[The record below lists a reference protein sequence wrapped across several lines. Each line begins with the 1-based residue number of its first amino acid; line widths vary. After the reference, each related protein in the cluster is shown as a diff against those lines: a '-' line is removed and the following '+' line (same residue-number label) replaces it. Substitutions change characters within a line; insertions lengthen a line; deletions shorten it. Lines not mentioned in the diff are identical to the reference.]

1 MANDGKRVRIR
12 RTKATII
19 EDIRKAAVESVLK
32 RGFSGSLVSEIIKKA
47 KIEPVVFYNR
57 YQNLEEFFSEFV
69 KGYDYWFSDVAKE
82 ANKRETSYDQ
92 FIALIEGL
100 QECMIEKSVMQEL
113 IRWEIAEG
121 NDITKRTASIR
132 EMFTIPLAEKYD
144 DLFKNSG
151 IDFVAIATI
160 IVSGLY
166 YLYLHKDRSTFCN
179 IDMNTEEGRDRINQA
194 IKFLS
199 ELLFS
204 KRNIGK
210 ENNDYVQIM
219 GKNMERQP
227 TASGYG
233 S

>member
-47 KIEPVVFYNR
+47 KDEPVVFYNR
-57 YQNLEEFFSEFV
+57 YHNLAEFFSDFV
-69 KGYDYWFSDVAKE
+69 KGDDYLLADVTKE
-82 ANKRETSYDQ
+82 ANKQEKPYDQ

-100 QECMIEKSVMQEL
+100 QECLIEKSVMQEL

-132 EMFTIPLAEKYD
+132 EMFTLPLVEKYD

-179 IDMNTEEGRDRINQA
+179 IDMNTEEGRNRINQA

-204 KRNIGK
+204 KRNMGT
-210 ENNDYVQIM
+210 ENL
-219 GKNMERQP
+219 
-227 TASGYG
+227 
-233 S
+233 

>member
-1 MANDGKRVRIR
+1 MTNDGKRVRIR
-12 RTKATII
+12 RTKATIT
-19 EDIRKAAVESVLK
+19 ENIRKAAVESVLK

-82 ANKRETSYDQ
+82 ANKLETPHDQ

-100 QECMIEKSVMQEL
+100 QGCMIEKSVMLEL
-113 IRWEIAEG
+113 IRWEIAVD

-132 EMFTIPLAEKYD
+132 EMFTLPLAEKYD

-179 IDMNTEEGRDRINQA
+179 IDMNTEEGRNRVNQA

-204 KRNIGK
+204 KINMGK
-210 ENNDYVQIM
+210 ENLQL
-219 GKNMERQP
+219 
-227 TASGYG
+227 
-233 S
+233 

>member
-82 ANKRETSYDQ
+82 ANKQETPHDQ

-132 EMFTIPLAEKYD
+132 EMFTLPLAEKYD
-144 DLFKNSG
+144 NLFKNSG

-179 IDMNTEEGRDRINQA
+179 IDMNTEEGRNRINQA

-199 ELLFS
+199 ELLFK
-204 KRNIGK
+204 KRNMGT
-210 ENNDYVQIM
+210 ENL
-219 GKNMERQP
+219 
-227 TASGYG
+227 
-233 S
+233 

>member
-1 MANDGKRVRIR
+1 MVNDGKRVRIR

-47 KIEPVVFYNR
+47 RIEPVVFYNR

-69 KGYDYWFSDVAKE
+69 KSYDYWFSDVAKE
-82 ANKRETSYDQ
+82 ANKQEKPYDQ

-132 EMFTIPLAEKYD
+132 EMFTLPLAEKYD

-179 IDMNTEEGRDRINQA
+179 IDMNTEEGRNRINQA

-204 KRNIGK
+204 KRNMGT
-210 ENNDYVQIM
+210 ENL
-219 GKNMERQP
+219 
-227 TASGYG
+227 
-233 S
+233 

>member
-1 MANDGKRVRIR
+1 MVNDGKRVRIR

-47 KIEPVVFYNR
+47 RIEPIVFYNR

-69 KGYDYWFSDVAKE
+69 KSYDYWFSDVVKE
-82 ANKRETSYDQ
+82 ANKQEKPYDQ

-132 EMFTIPLAEKYD
+132 EMFTLPLAEKYD

-179 IDMNTEEGRDRINQA
+179 IDMNTEEGRNRINQA

-204 KRNIGK
+204 KRNMGT
-210 ENNDYVQIM
+210 ENL
-219 GKNMERQP
+219 
-227 TASGYG
+227 
-233 S
+233 

>member
-1 MANDGKRVRIR
+1 MTNDGKRVRIR
-12 RTKATII
+12 RTKATIT
-19 EDIRKAAVESVLK
+19 ENIRKAAVESVLK

-82 ANKRETSYDQ
+82 ANKLETPHDQ

-100 QECMIEKSVMQEL
+100 RECMIEKSVMLEL
-113 IRWEIAEG
+113 IRWEIAVD

-132 EMFTIPLAEKYD
+132 EMFTLPLAEKYD

-179 IDMNTEEGRDRINQA
+179 IDMNTEEGRNRVNQA

-204 KRNIGK
+204 KINMGK
-210 ENNDYVQIM
+210 ENLQL
-219 GKNMERQP
+219 
-227 TASGYG
+227 
-233 S
+233 

>member
-57 YQNLEEFFSEFV
+57 YQNLEEFFSDFV

-204 KRNIGK
+204 KRNMGK
-210 ENNDYVQIM
+210 ENL
-219 GKNMERQP
+219 
-227 TASGYG
+227 
-233 S
+233 

>member
-204 KRNIGK
+204 KRNMGK
-210 ENNDYVQIM
+210 ENLYL
-219 GKNMERQP
+219 
-227 TASGYG
+227 
-233 S
+233 

>member
-82 ANKRETSYDQ
+82 ANKQETPHDQ

-121 NDITKRTASIR
+121 NDITKRTASIH
-132 EMFTIPLAEKYD
+132 EMFTLPLAEKYD

-179 IDMNTEEGRDRINQA
+179 IDMNTEEGRNRVNQA

-204 KRNIGK
+204 KRNMGK
-210 ENNDYVQIM
+210 ENL
-219 GKNMERQP
+219 
-227 TASGYG
+227 
-233 S
+233 

>member
-1 MANDGKRVRIR
+1 MTNDGKRVRIR

-82 ANKRETSYDQ
+82 ANKQETPHDQ

-132 EMFTIPLAEKYD
+132 EMFTLPLAEKYD

-179 IDMNTEEGRDRINQA
+179 IDMNTEEGRNRVNQA

-204 KRNIGK
+204 KRNMGK
-210 ENNDYVQIM
+210 ENL
-219 GKNMERQP
+219 
-227 TASGYG
+227 
-233 S
+233 

>member
-1 MANDGKRVRIR
+1 MTNDGKRVRIR
-12 RTKATII
+12 RTKATIT
-19 EDIRKAAVESVLK
+19 ENIRKAAVESVLK

-82 ANKRETSYDQ
+82 ANKLETPHDQ
-92 FIALIEGL
+92 FVALIEGL

-113 IRWEIAEG
+113 IRWEIAVD

-132 EMFTIPLAEKYD
+132 EMFTLPLAEKYD

-179 IDMNTEEGRDRINQA
+179 IDMNTEEGRNRVNQA

-204 KRNIGK
+204 KRNMGK
-210 ENNDYVQIM
+210 ENLQL
-219 GKNMERQP
+219 
-227 TASGYG
+227 
-233 S
+233 

>member
-1 MANDGKRVRIR
+1 MTNDGKRVRIR
-12 RTKATII
+12 RTKATIT
-19 EDIRKAAVESVLK
+19 ENIRKAAVESVLK

-82 ANKRETSYDQ
+82 ANKLETPHDQ

-100 QECMIEKSVMQEL
+100 QECMIEKSVMLEL
-113 IRWEIAEG
+113 IRWEIAVD
-121 NDITKRTASIR
+121 NDITKRTGSIR
-132 EMFTIPLAEKYD
+132 EMFTLPLAEKYD

-179 IDMNTEEGRDRINQA
+179 IDMNTEEGRNRVNQA

-204 KRNIGK
+204 KINMGK
-210 ENNDYVQIM
+210 ENLQL
-219 GKNMERQP
+219 
-227 TASGYG
+227 
-233 S
+233 

>member
-210 ENNDYVQIM
+210 ENL
-219 GKNMERQP
+219 
-227 TASGYG
+227 
-233 S
+233 

>member
-1 MANDGKRVRIR
+1 MTNDGKRVRIR

-82 ANKRETSYDQ
+82 ANKQETPHDQ

-132 EMFTIPLAEKYD
+132 EMFTLPLAEKYD

-151 IDFVAIATI
+151 VDFVAIATI
-160 IVSGLY
+160 IISGLY

-179 IDMNTEEGRDRINQA
+179 IDMNTEEGRNRVNQA

-204 KRNIGK
+204 KRNMGK
-210 ENNDYVQIM
+210 ENL
-219 GKNMERQP
+219 
-227 TASGYG
+227 
-233 S
+233 

>member
-82 ANKRETSYDQ
+82 ANKQETPHDQ

-121 NDITKRTASIR
+121 NDITKRSASIR
-132 EMFTIPLAEKYD
+132 EMFTLPLAEKYD
-144 DLFKNSG
+144 NLFKNSG

-179 IDMNTEEGRDRINQA
+179 IDMNTEEGRNRVNQA

-204 KRNIGK
+204 KRNMGK
-210 ENNDYVQIM
+210 ENL
-219 GKNMERQP
+219 
-227 TASGYG
+227 
-233 S
+233 

>member
-1 MANDGKRVRIR
+1 MTNDGKRVRIR

-82 ANKRETSYDQ
+82 ANKQETPHDQ

-132 EMFTIPLAEKYD
+132 EMFTLPLAEKYD

-160 IVSGLY
+160 IISGLY

-179 IDMNTEEGRDRINQA
+179 IDMNTEEGRNRVNQA

-204 KRNIGK
+204 KRNMGK
-210 ENNDYVQIM
+210 ENL
-219 GKNMERQP
+219 
-227 TASGYG
+227 
-233 S
+233 

>member
-32 RGFSGSLVSEIIKKA
+32 RGFSGTLVSEIIKKA

-57 YQNLEEFFSEFV
+57 YKNLEEFFSEFV
-69 KGYDYWFSDVAKE
+69 KDYDYWFSDVAKE
-82 ANKRETSYDQ
+82 ANKQEKPYDQ

-132 EMFTIPLAEKYD
+132 EMFTLPLAEKYD

-179 IDMNTEEGRDRINQA
+179 IDMNTEEGRNRVNQA

-204 KRNIGK
+204 KRNMGT
-210 ENNDYVQIM
+210 ENL
-219 GKNMERQP
+219 
-227 TASGYG
+227 
-233 S
+233 

>member
-47 KIEPVVFYNR
+47 KVEPVVFYNR
-57 YQNLEEFFSEFV
+57 YHNLEEFFSEFV

-82 ANKRETSYDQ
+82 ANKQEKPYDQ

-100 QECMIEKSVMQEL
+100 QECLIEKSVMQEL

-121 NDITKRTASIR
+121 NDTTKRTASIR
-132 EMFTIPLAEKYD
+132 EMFTLPLAEKYD

-160 IVSGLY
+160 FVSGLY

-179 IDMNTEEGRDRINQA
+179 IDMNTEEGRNRINQA

-199 ELLFS
+199 KLLFS
-204 KRNIGK
+204 KRN
-210 ENNDYVQIM
+210 M
-219 GKNMERQP
+219 GTGNL
-227 TASGYG
+227 
-233 S
+233 

>member
-57 YQNLEEFFSEFV
+57 YKNLEEFFSEFV

-82 ANKRETSYDQ
+82 ANKQEKPYDQ
-92 FIALIEGL
+92 FIALIDGL

-132 EMFTIPLAEKYD
+132 EMFTLPLAEKYD

-204 KRNIGK
+204 KRNMGK
-210 ENNDYVQIM
+210 ENL
-219 GKNMERQP
+219 
-227 TASGYG
+227 
-233 S
+233 

>member
-57 YQNLEEFFSEFV
+57 HQNLEEFFSEFV

-82 ANKRETSYDQ
+82 ANKQETPHDQ

-132 EMFTIPLAEKYD
+132 EMFTLPLAEKYD

-160 IVSGLY
+160 IISGLY

-179 IDMNTEEGRDRINQA
+179 IDMNTEEGRNRVNQA

-204 KRNIGK
+204 KRNMGK
-210 ENNDYVQIM
+210 ENL
-219 GKNMERQP
+219 
-227 TASGYG
+227 
-233 S
+233 

>member
-19 EDIRKAAVESVLK
+19 EDIRKAAVESGLK

-47 KIEPVVFYNR
+47 KVEPVVFYNR
-57 YQNLEEFFSEFV
+57 YHNLEEFFSEFV

-82 ANKRETSYDQ
+82 ANKQEKPYDQ

-100 QECMIEKSVMQEL
+100 QECLIEKSVMQEL

-132 EMFTIPLAEKYD
+132 EMFTLPLVEKYD

-179 IDMNTEEGRDRINQA
+179 IDMNTEEGRNRINQA

-204 KRNIGK
+204 KRNMGT
-210 ENNDYVQIM
+210 ENL
-219 GKNMERQP
+219 
-227 TASGYG
+227 
-233 S
+233 

>member
-82 ANKRETSYDQ
+82 ANKQEKPYDQ
-92 FIALIEGL
+92 FIALIDGL

-204 KRNIGK
+204 KRNMGK
-210 ENNDYVQIM
+210 ENL
-219 GKNMERQP
+219 
-227 TASGYG
+227 
-233 S
+233 

>member
-82 ANKRETSYDQ
+82 ANKQETPHDQ

-132 EMFTIPLAEKYD
+132 EMFTLPLAEKYD
-144 DLFKNSG
+144 NLFKNSG

-179 IDMNTEEGRDRINQA
+179 IDMNTEEGRNRVNQA
-194 IKFLS
+194 IKLS
-199 ELLFS
+199 L
-204 KRNIGK
+204 IH
-210 ENNDYVQIM
+210 I
-219 GKNMERQP
+219 
-227 TASGYG
+227 
-233 S
+233 

>member
-1 MANDGKRVRIR
+1 MTNDGKRVRIR
-12 RTKATII
+12 RTKATIT
-19 EDIRKAAVESVLK
+19 ENIRKAAVESVLK

-82 ANKRETSYDQ
+82 ANKLETPHDQ

-100 QECMIEKSVMQEL
+100 QECMIEKSVMLEL
-113 IRWEIAEG
+113 IRWEIAVD

-132 EMFTIPLAEKYD
+132 EMFTLPLAEKYD

-179 IDMNTEEGRDRINQA
+179 IDMNTEEGRSRVNQA

-204 KRNIGK
+204 KRNMGK
-210 ENNDYVQIM
+210 ENLQL
-219 GKNMERQP
+219 
-227 TASGYG
+227 
-233 S
+233 

>member
-82 ANKRETSYDQ
+82 ANKQETPHDQ

-132 EMFTIPLAEKYD
+132 EMFTLPLAEKYD
-144 DLFKNSG
+144 NLFKNSG

-160 IVSGLY
+160 IISGLY

-179 IDMNTEEGRDRINQA
+179 IDMNTEEGRNRVNQA

-204 KRNIGK
+204 KRNMGK
-210 ENNDYVQIM
+210 ENL
-219 GKNMERQP
+219 
-227 TASGYG
+227 
-233 S
+233 

>member
-1 MANDGKRVRIR
+1 MTNDGKRVRIR
-12 RTKATII
+12 RTKATIT
-19 EDIRKAAVESVLK
+19 ENIRKAAVESVLK

-82 ANKRETSYDQ
+82 ANKLETPHDQ

-100 QECMIEKSVMQEL
+100 QECMIEKSVMLEL
-113 IRWEIAEG
+113 IRWEIAVD

-132 EMFTIPLAEKYD
+132 EMFTLPLAEKYD

-166 YLYLHKDRSTFCN
+166 YLYLHKDRSIFCN
-179 IDMNTEEGRDRINQA
+179 IDMNTEEGRNRVNQA

-204 KRNIGK
+204 KINMGK
-210 ENNDYVQIM
+210 ENLQL
-219 GKNMERQP
+219 
-227 TASGYG
+227 
-233 S
+233 

>member
-1 MANDGKRVRIR
+1 MTNDGKRVRIR
-12 RTKATII
+12 RTKATIT
-19 EDIRKAAVESVLK
+19 ENIRKAAVESVLK

-47 KIEPVVFYNR
+47 KIEPVAFYNR

-82 ANKRETSYDQ
+82 ANKLETPHDQ

-100 QECMIEKSVMQEL
+100 QECMIEKSVMLEL
-113 IRWEIAEG
+113 IRWEIAVD

-132 EMFTIPLAEKYD
+132 EMFTLPLAEKYD

-179 IDMNTEEGRDRINQA
+179 IDMNTEEGRNRVNQA

-204 KRNIGK
+204 KINMGK
-210 ENNDYVQIM
+210 ENLQL
-219 GKNMERQP
+219 
-227 TASGYG
+227 
-233 S
+233 

>member
-82 ANKRETSYDQ
+82 ANKQEKPYDQ
-92 FIALIEGL
+92 FIALIDGL

-132 EMFTIPLAEKYD
+132 EMFTLPLAEKYD

-179 IDMNTEEGRDRINQA
+179 IDMNTEEGRNRVNQA

-204 KRNIGK
+204 KINMGK
-210 ENNDYVQIM
+210 ENLQL
-219 GKNMERQP
+219 
-227 TASGYG
+227 
-233 S
+233 

>member
-82 ANKRETSYDQ
+82 ANKQETPHDQ

-132 EMFTIPLAEKYD
+132 EMFTLPLAEKYD
-144 DLFKNSG
+144 NLFKNSG

-179 IDMNTEEGRDRINQA
+179 IDMNTEEGRNRVNQA

-204 KRNIGK
+204 KRNMEK
-210 ENNDYVQIM
+210 ENL
-219 GKNMERQP
+219 
-227 TASGYG
+227 
-233 S
+233 

>member
-1 MANDGKRVRIR
+1 MTNDGKRVRIR
-12 RTKATII
+12 RTKATIT
-19 EDIRKAAVESVLK
+19 ENIRKAAVESVLK

-82 ANKRETSYDQ
+82 ANKLETPHDQ

-113 IRWEIAEG
+113 IRWEIAVD

-132 EMFTIPLAEKYD
+132 EMFTLPLAEKYD

-151 IDFVAIATI
+151 IDFVAITTI

-179 IDMNTEEGRDRINQA
+179 IDMNTEEGRNRVNQA

-204 KRNIGK
+204 KRNMGK
-210 ENNDYVQIM
+210 ENLQL
-219 GKNMERQP
+219 
-227 TASGYG
+227 
-233 S
+233 

>member
-82 ANKRETSYDQ
+82 ANKQETPHDQ
-92 FIALIEGL
+92 FIALIKGL

-132 EMFTIPLAEKYD
+132 EMFTLPLAEKYD

-151 IDFVAIATI
+151 VDFVAIATI
-160 IVSGLY
+160 IISGLY

-179 IDMNTEEGRDRINQA
+179 IDMNTEEGRNRVNQA

-204 KRNIGK
+204 KRNMGK
-210 ENNDYVQIM
+210 ENL
-219 GKNMERQP
+219 
-227 TASGYG
+227 
-233 S
+233 

>member
-1 MANDGKRVRIR
+1 MVDNGKRVRTR
-12 RTKATII
+12 RTEATII

-47 KIEPVVFYNR
+47 KIEPVVFYKR
-57 YQNLEEFFSEFV
+57 YKNLEEFFSEFV

-82 ANKRETSYDQ
+82 ANKQETSYDQ
-92 FIALIEGL
+92 FIALLEGL

-113 IRWEIAEG
+113 IRWEIAED

-132 EMFTIPLAEKYD
+132 EMFTIPLVEKYD
-144 DLFKNSG
+144 NLFKNSG

-179 IDMNTEEGRDRINQA
+179 IDMNTEEGRNRINQA

-199 ELLFS
+199 EPLFN
-204 KRNIGK
+204 KRNMGK
-210 ENNDYVQIM
+210 ENL
-219 GKNMERQP
+219 
-227 TASGYG
+227 
-233 S
+233 

>member
-1 MANDGKRVRIR
+1 MTNDGKRVRIR
-12 RTKATII
+12 RTKATIT
-19 EDIRKAAVESVLK
+19 ENIRKAAVESVLK

-82 ANKRETSYDQ
+82 ANKLETPHDQ

-100 QECMIEKSVMQEL
+100 QECMIEKSVMLEL
-113 IRWEIAEG
+113 IRWEIAVN

-132 EMFTIPLAEKYD
+132 EMFTLPLAEKYD

-179 IDMNTEEGRDRINQA
+179 IDMNTEEGRNRVNQA

-204 KRNIGK
+204 KRNMGK
-210 ENNDYVQIM
+210 ENLQL
-219 GKNMERQP
+219 
-227 TASGYG
+227 
-233 S
+233 

>member
-82 ANKRETSYDQ
+82 ANKQETPHDQ

-132 EMFTIPLAEKYD
+132 EMFTLPLAEKYD

-151 IDFVAIATI
+151 IDFVAIAAI

-179 IDMNTEEGRDRINQA
+179 IDMNTEEGRNRVNQA

-204 KRNIGK
+204 KRNMGK
-210 ENNDYVQIM
+210 ENL
-219 GKNMERQP
+219 
-227 TASGYG
+227 
-233 S
+233 

>member
-1 MANDGKRVRIR
+1 MTNDGKRVRIR
-12 RTKATII
+12 RTKATIT
-19 EDIRKAAVESVLK
+19 ENIRKAAVESVLK

-82 ANKRETSYDQ
+82 ANKLETPHDQ
-92 FIALIEGL
+92 FIALIEGQ
-100 QECMIEKSVMQEL
+100 QECMIEKSVMLEL
-113 IRWEIAEG
+113 IRWEIAVD

-132 EMFTIPLAEKYD
+132 EMFTLPLAEKYD

-179 IDMNTEEGRDRINQA
+179 IDMNTEEGRNRVNQA

-204 KRNIGK
+204 KINMGK
-210 ENNDYVQIM
+210 ENLQL
-219 GKNMERQP
+219 
-227 TASGYG
+227 
-233 S
+233 

>member
-1 MANDGKRVRIR
+1 MANNGKRVRIR

-132 EMFTIPLAEKYD
+132 EMFTILLAEKYD

-204 KRNIGK
+204 KRNMGK
-210 ENNDYVQIM
+210 ENL
-219 GKNMERQP
+219 
-227 TASGYG
+227 
-233 S
+233 

>member
-1 MANDGKRVRIR
+1 MVDNGKRVRTR
-12 RTKATII
+12 RTEATII

-32 RGFSGSLVSEIIKKA
+32 CGFSGSLVSEIIKKA
-47 KIEPVVFYNR
+47 KIEPVVFYKR
-57 YQNLEEFFSEFV
+57 YKNLEEFFSEFV

-82 ANKRETSYDQ
+82 ANKQETSYDQ

-113 IRWEIAEG
+113 IRWEIAED

-132 EMFTIPLAEKYD
+132 EMFTKPLVEKYD
-144 DLFKNSG
+144 NLFKNSG

-179 IDMNTEEGRDRINQA
+179 IDMNTEEGRNRINQA

-199 ELLFS
+199 EPLFN
-204 KRNIGK
+204 KRNMGK
-210 ENNDYVQIM
+210 ENL
-219 GKNMERQP
+219 
-227 TASGYG
+227 
-233 S
+233 

>member
-82 ANKRETSYDQ
+82 ANKQETPYDQ

-132 EMFTIPLAEKYD
+132 EMFTLPLAEKYD

-179 IDMNTEEGRDRINQA
+179 IDMNTKEGRNRINQA

-199 ELLFS
+199 ELLFK
-204 KRNIGK
+204 KRNMGT
-210 ENNDYVQIM
+210 ENL
-219 GKNMERQP
+219 
-227 TASGYG
+227 
-233 S
+233 

>member
-1 MANDGKRVRIR
+1 MTNDGKRVRIR
-12 RTKATII
+12 RTKATIT
-19 EDIRKAAVESVLK
+19 ENIRKAAVESVLK

-82 ANKRETSYDQ
+82 ANKLETPHDQ

-100 QECMIEKSVMQEL
+100 QECMIEKSVMLEL
-113 IRWEIAEG
+113 IRWEIAVD

-132 EMFTIPLAEKYD
+132 EMFTLPLAEKYD

-179 IDMNTEEGRDRINQA
+179 IDMNTEEGRNRVNQA

-204 KRNIGK
+204 KINMGK
-210 ENNDYVQIM
+210 ENLQL
-219 GKNMERQP
+219 
-227 TASGYG
+227 
-233 S
+233 